1 MPKATKNQGDFFA
14 PIKKLLLSELR
25 VVAIE
30 TPINIKKYS
39 AITNKIKEGCMKSKL
54 LNFGNESTENKL
66 VEKFPSKTLE
76 KAVEVFS
83 SLPGVGKKTALRYVL
98 YLLKEDSNTIESFS
112 EALQNLS
119 KKIQYCSSCF
129 NISDTLIC
137 EICTNAKRDIE
148 TICVVQDIRDVLAI
162 ESTLQYKGVYHV
174 LGGLI
179 SPIDGIGPSDIR
191 INELVQRLQNN
202 KVNEVI
208 MALSTTMEGDTTNF
222 YLFKK
227 IKDFPVKITTIARGV
242 AFGDELEYTDEITL
256 ARSISNRVLYEN
268 TLAR

>member
-1 MPKATKNQGDFFA
+1 MN
-14 PIKKLLLSELR
+14 
-25 VVAIE
+25 
-30 TPINIKKYS
+30 N
-39 AITNKIKEGCMKSKL
+39 IKEGCMKPKL
-54 LNFGNESTENKL
+54 LNFESESTEIYP

-98 YLLKEDSNTIESFS
+98 HLLKEDAGTIENFS
-112 EALQNLS
+112 EVLQNLS
-119 KKIQYCSSCF
+119 NNIQHCKNCF
-129 NISDTLIC
+129 NISDNPVCEVCSNPKREQEVIC
-137 EICTNAKRDIE
+137 I
-148 TICVVQDIRDVLAI
+148 VQDIRDVLAI
-162 ESTLQYKGVYHV
+162 ESTMQYKGVYHV

-179 SPIDGIGPSDIR
+179 SPIDSVGPNDIK
-191 INELVQRLQNN
+191 INELIHRLQTSRI
-202 KVNEVI
+202 NEVI

-227 IKDFPVKITTIARGV
+227 IKDFPVKITTLARGV

-256 ARSISNRVLYEN
+256 ARSITNRVPYEN

>member
-1 MPKATKNQGDFFA
+1 
-14 PIKKLLLSELR
+14 
-25 VVAIE
+25 
-30 TPINIKKYS
+30 
-39 AITNKIKEGCMKSKL
+39 MKPKL
-54 LNFGNESTENKL
+54 LNFESESTEICP

-98 YLLKEDSNTIESFS
+98 HLLKEDAGTIENFS
-112 EALQNLS
+112 EVLQNLS
-119 KKIQYCSSCF
+119 NNIQYCKNCF
-129 NISDTLIC
+129 NISDTPVC
-137 EICTNAKRDIE
+137 EICANPKREQEI
-148 TICVVQDIRDVLAI
+148 ICVVQDIRDVLAI
-162 ESTLQYKGVYHV
+162 ESTMQYKGVYHV

-179 SPIDGIGPSDIR
+179 SPIDSVGPNDIK
-191 INELVQRLQNN
+191 INELIHRLQTSRI
-202 KVNEVI
+202 NEVI

-227 IKDFPVKITTIARGV
+227 IKDFPVKITTLARGV

-256 ARSISNRVLYEN
+256 ARSITNRVPYEN